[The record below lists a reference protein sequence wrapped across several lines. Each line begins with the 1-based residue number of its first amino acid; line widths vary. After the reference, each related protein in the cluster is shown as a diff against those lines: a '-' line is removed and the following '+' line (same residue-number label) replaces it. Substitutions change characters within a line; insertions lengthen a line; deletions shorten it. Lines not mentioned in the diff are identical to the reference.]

1 MPYQVDHG
9 GNPIQRKGPQPSV
22 GLSPLTYHMCNTNG
36 LSTSD
41 NVASLGGLIAFV
53 AFAAAIFTVARHP
66 RPSPTPM
73 HQ

>member
-1 MPYQVDHG
+1 
-9 GNPIQRKGPQPSV
+9 
-22 GLSPLTYHMCNTNG
+22 MCNTNG

-41 NVASLGGLIAFV
+41 NVASIGGLIAFV
-53 AFAAAIFTVARHP
+53 AFVAAIFTVAHHP